1 MSAIVAFAQGNLA
14 AVITA
19 VVVVLASLI
28 LLKYRRSAA
37 FRLAGK
43 GPSDII
49 AAAMEGD
56 VGRIADHLAVGPSRV
71 NLRGG

>member
-28 LLKYRRSAA
+28 LLKYRRSE
-37 FRLAGK
+37 
-43 GPSDII
+43 PSDII
-49 AAAMEGD
+49 VAAHAGD
-56 VGRIADHLAVGPSRV
+56 VGRIADHLAVDPTRV
-71 NLRGG
+71 NLRDG

>member
-28 LLKYRRSAA
+28 HLKYRRSAA
-37 FRLAGK
+37 FRLFF
-43 GPSDII
+43 
-49 AAAMEGD
+49 AAAHAGD
-56 VGRIADHLAVGPSRV
+56 VGRIADHLAVDPTRV
-71 NLRGG
+71 NLRDW